1 MKMKKFLMQQD
12 MDMMELFKLREDSM
26 RVARGE
32 KPIWGE
38 LEFPARI
45 EPDKADSQPEPQW
58 KNRSLPWR

>member
-1 MKMKKFLMQQD
+1 MKMKKLLMQEGLD
-12 MDMMELFKLREDSM
+12 LMELFKLREDSM

-45 EPDKADSQPEPQW
+45 EPDKENPQPEPQQ
-58 KNRSLPWR
+58 KNRSRPRL